1 LVRERLLATFSG
13 GFAVLALI
21 LAAVGIYGVMS
32 YNVTRRR
39 REIGIRMAL
48 GARQGTV
55 LGQVLRQTVVVSV
68 IGVGIGVAAVL
79 LTTRFMAPLLFGLS
93 ERDPATLAGVSLVL
107 LITTAIA
114 GFFPARR
121 AATIDPVRAIKTE

>member
-1 LVRERLLATFSG
+1 
-13 GFAVLALI
+13 
-21 LAAVGIYGVMS
+21 
-32 YNVTRRR
+32 
-39 REIGIRMAL
+39 
-48 GARQGTV
+48 
-55 LGQVLRQTVVVSV
+55 VLRQTVVVSV